1 MLYIVAVTIAE
12 PNFVERM
19 NEMRTWLDH
28 RHVEPSRFRFTV
40 SDAAGE
46 CRVHFASEADAAEF
60 AHQFDGEVTAVAGVT
75 AGVAEVNSR
84 SASSSGSGR
93 VRPS

>member
-1 MLYIVAVTIAE
+1 MLYIVGLTIAE
-12 PNFVERM
+12 QNIVERM

-28 RHVEPSRFRFTV
+28 RHIEPAMFRLV
-40 SDAAGE
+40 
-46 CRVHFASEADAAEF
+46 
-60 AHQFDGEVTAVAGVT
+60 DGEVPGELRVNFTSQADAVAFAAQFGGEVSAVAGVV
-75 AGVAEVNSR
+75 AGDAFNSR

>member
-1 MLYIVAVTIAE
+1 MFYIVELTIAE
-12 PNFVERM
+12 TIFIGRM

-28 RHVEPSRFRFTV
+28 RHIEPTMFRIV
-40 SDAAGE
+40 
-46 CRVHFASEADAAEF
+46 
-60 AHQFDGEVTAVAGVT
+60 DGEAPGEVRISFSSEGDATAFATEFGGEVSAVAGVAAVA
-75 AGVAEVNSR
+75 AGFNSR